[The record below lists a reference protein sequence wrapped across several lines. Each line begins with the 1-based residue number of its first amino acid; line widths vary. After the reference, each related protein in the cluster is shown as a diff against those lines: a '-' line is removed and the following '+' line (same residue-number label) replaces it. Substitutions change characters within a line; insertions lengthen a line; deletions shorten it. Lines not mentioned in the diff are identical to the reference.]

1 MMSGQMKEAWYKDDI
16 LTLQYRIMALHLSL
30 AVPLM
35 MENREYFSLSF
46 LIKFSF
52 KSTNRTMGTESR
64 YSVSDSSNIG

>member
-1 MMSGQMKEAWYKDDI
+1 M
-16 LTLQYRIMALHLSL
+16 LLFHIMASHLSL